1 MIIDAGVNERAF
13 SLSISGDFIHGVPEV
28 LGAFLSGYH
37 LALHKFGSIELVS
50 FMSLETGSEVLSR
63 GKNGGGRVELLVH
76 GNFRNVL
83 TLVGVDQTVNFCASF
98 FFGNLSLALDL
109 SVPVLPVNGVELF
122 VSLSVLRI
130 FVVLELSV
138 DLLFFTLPEISLV
151 LLVVGLV
158 LESVPMSLVGFCLNF
173 IGLSIV
179 FHGAKALLAAFIA
192 KNESIGGLLISVV
205 RFLLIVDDT
214 VLFVT
219 RLHFA
224 KRVEVLLDV
233 PKVRAPIVTVTSNG
247 SSIFLKD
254 NVLGVVIGSTIF
266 SVHELSPMFGVG
278 MVLMG
283 DFLFVVQDLVVSSGS
298 HASSQISATSTSF

>member
-1 MIIDAGVNERAF
+1 
-13 SLSISGDFIHGVPEV
+13 
-28 LGAFLSGYH
+28 
-37 LALHKFGSIELVS
+37 
-50 FMSLETGSEVLSR
+50 MSLETGSEVLSR

-83 TLVGVDQTVNFCASF
+83 TLVGVDQTVNFCACF

-109 SVPVLPVNGVELF
+109 SVPVLPVNGLELF
-122 VSLSVLRI
+122 VSLFVLTI
-130 FVVLELSV
+130 NVVTELSF

-173 IGLSIV
+173 IVLSIV
-179 FHGAKALLAAFIA
+179 FHGAKVLLAAFIA
-192 KNESIGGLLISVV
+192 KNVSIGGLLISVV
-205 RFLLIVDDT
+205 RFLLLVDDT
-214 VLFVT
+214 MLFVT

-254 NVLGVVIGSTIF
+254 DVVGVVIGSTIF

-278 MVLMG
+278 MILMG
-283 DFLFVVQDLVVSSGS
+283 NFLFVVQDLVVSSSS
-298 HASSQISATSTSF
+298 HASSQISATSASF